1 MVDKIYNE
9 TKNHMQKTVDHYQKE
24 ISKIRTG
31 RASGAMLDSVQVDYY
46 GTPQPLKNL
55 SHISIPEPQ
64 LIVITPFDPSS
75 LEMIESS
82 IISAD
87 LGMNPNND
95 GNVIRLN
102 IPALTEERRKELV
115 KFLHQI
121 IEEGRVSIRNIRRE
135 GNDQIKKMQNEENL
149 SEDNVKIELDNIQD
163 LTNEFIEKLNGLQSD
178 KEKEIMD

>member
-9 TKNHMQKTVDHYQKE
+9 IKNHMQKTIDHYQKE

-31 RASGAMLDSVQVDYY
+31 RASGAMLDSIQVDYY
-46 GTPQPLKNL
+46 GTPQALKNL

-82 IISAD
+82 ILSAD

-102 IPALTEERRKELV
+102 VPALTEERRKELI

-121 IEEGRVSIRNIRRE
+121 VEEGRISIRSIRRD
-135 GNDQIKKMQNEENL
+135 GNDQIKKMQNEQSL
-149 SEDNVKIELDNIQD
+149 SEDNVKIELSNIQD
-163 LTNEFIEKLNGLQSD
+163 LTNEFIEKLNNLQSD
-178 KEKEIMD
+178 KEKEIMN